1 MKKLFLFAIAA
12 LTTASMFAADIT
24 CADAKAK
31 IDASDK
37 GEYTVVGYVTEVV
50 DAASPIYKNITFWMA
65 DEANG
70 GKVFEVYRLSFK
82 DKPAADIPVVG
93 DQVAVT
99 ATLKKFTPSGKDPIY
114 ETDKISGYEIRTKG
128 AGERYTDDD
137 MVLEVINVARAIEL
151 TEALGDPAVGEEI
164 LSKRFYEVHGYHSGN
179 MNKGDWDEK
188 YKNQSFYLTDEIG
201 VKMGFGFYRA
211 STPVAIEEGAYVA
224 CKGQL
229 RLNKYQSGSETK
241 LGMQMMNGTAEV
253 IPEPQAINNVNAEN
267 AKAVKVIEN
276 GQLYIIRNGVKFNAA
291 GAVVK

>member
-12 LTTASMFAADIT
+12 LTTASMFAASDIT
-24 CADAKAK
+24 CADAKTK
-31 IDASDK
+31 IDASD
-37 GEYTVVGYVTEVV
+37 GAEYTVVGYVTEVV
-50 DAASPIYKNITFWMA
+50 TSASPIYKNITFWMA

-99 ATLKKFTPSGKDPIY
+99 ATLKKYQTTY

-128 AGERYTDDD
+128 TGERYTDDD
-137 MVLEVINVARAIEL
+137 MVIEVINVARAIEL

-164 LSKRFYEVHGYHSGN
+164 LSKKFYEVHGYHSGN
-179 MNKGDWDEK
+179 MNKGDWSAD

-201 VKMGFGFYRA
+201 VKMGFGTYRA
-211 STPVAIEEGAYVA
+211 STSVAIAEGSYVA

-253 IPEPQAINNVNAEN
+253 IPEPEAINNVNAEN